1 MAVVFDHDRF
11 ALARAAFYWPQTDEQ
26 EFYSNPIERTGG
38 LLVKQLARVGWEVPG
53 IDVEIR
59 TDGCGE
65 NVIRAV
71 RTISGMTEAGPFEL
85 KFGSVQER
93 RGRWAI
99 CPGLSEATIPPGI
112 QLVYHNDR
120 SGPVAY
126 LYVGKDWKADGESF
140 IADWKVNSKQNGKP
154 KTYIRY
160 SGDGAPGVMRYD
172 DDLGREYSP
181 TGSQPHTMDSELLAM
196 KICAFIEHN
205 LLARLAE
212 MPSKE
217 GFDDVTDE
225 GDANLRRLAE
235 VEKIPAPEDFP
246 VLFAWVERNDA
257 YRLRDMHEA
266 EPDQR
271 YGLTTDGAR
280 LCTLSS
286 RYNVPN
292 IARRG
297 FSYASAD
304 PRVRAGHCVHGPKD
318 DASPVAIKLKY
329 LNDVYVVDNAAFE
342 RAAEKAVERAKNEGR
357 KRLTDAELDEC
368 IAATAKTIVPVTEYT
383 GGFEQ
388 VTYVIGR
395 QTDIDEVRLTK
406 GVVEAAQADGR
417 TWVTLTDG
425 ETGHAFVLFH
435 RDGIGPGAIADGKRA
450 ASDFSSLH
458 SGGRFRDRIA
468 EPEPQADPD
477 PDGTTYRMV

>member
-1 MAVVFDHDRF
+1 MAIEFDHDRF
-11 ALARAAFYWPQTDEQ
+11 ALARATFYWPQTDEQ

-38 LLVKQLARVGWEVPG
+38 LLVKELARVGWDVQG

-65 NVIRAV
+65 NVVRAV

-126 LYVGKDWKADGESF
+126 LYVGKDWKADGAAF

-160 SGDGAPGVMRYD
+160 SGDGAPGVMRFD

-181 TGSQPHTMDSELLAM
+181 SGSQPLTLDSELLAM
-196 KICAFIEHN
+196 KVCAFIEQD
-205 LLARLAE
+205 LMPKLAAL
-212 MPSKE
+212 PSKA
-217 GFDDVTDE
+217 GFDDVTSE

-235 VEKIPAPEDFP
+235 VEKIRAPEEFP
-246 VLFAWVERNDA
+246 ILYAWVERNHA
-257 YRLRDMHEA
+257 YRLRDVDQA
-266 EPDQR
+266 DPDDR
-271 YGLTTDGAR
+271 YGLTTDGPR

-286 RYNVPN
+286 RYDVPE

-297 FSYASAD
+297 FSYASTD
-304 PRVRAGHCVHGPKD
+304 PRVRAGHCVHGARD
-318 DASPVAIKLKY
+318 DTSPVAIKLKY

-342 RAAEKAVERAKNEGR
+342 RAAEATAERARNEGR

-368 IAATAKTIVPVTEYT
+368 IAATAKTIVPVDGYT

-395 QTDIDEVRLTK
+395 QTDVDEVRLTR
-406 GVVEAAQADGR
+406 GIIEVAQSNGR
-417 TWVTLTDG
+417 TGVTLIDG

-435 RDGIGPGAIADGKRA
+435 RDGIGPGSIADARRA
-450 ASDFSSLH
+450 ASDYSSLH
-458 SGGRFRDRIA
+458 SGGRVRDRIPEPA
-468 EPEPQADPD
+468 TEPETDEKRFP
-477 PDGTTYRMV
+477 GLI